1 MFKTLLLGVCY
12 MNSIEV
18 FMNAQ
23 KTFTIIH
30 NDKQTKSFG
39 KKENNKIEL
48 SEKVVCNDII
58 IEDETQNQYIVKE
71 VSIKPEIY
79 PGFYPDC
86 PYIALITFKTS
97 PVTLKNV
104 SNSVIIINS
113 NLSAEIELLPKEV
126 QPVAQDLVQTLV
138 EYLNNKTK
146 PKNFKEKFADFI
158 KNYGS
163 SLAAVGQ
170 LGLQVLLTV
179 L

>member
-1 MFKTLLLGVCY
+1 MDYYT
-12 MNSIEV
+12 S
-18 FMNAQ
+18 FMNAE

-30 NDKQTKSFG
+30 NGKQTKSRG

-48 SEKVVCNDII
+48 AEKVVCNDII
-58 IEDETQNQYIVKE
+58 IEDETQNQYLVKA

-79 PGFYPDC
+79 LDTLPNC
-86 PYIALITFKTS
+86 PYIALITYVKTP

-126 QPVAQDLVQTLV
+126 QPIAQDLVQTLV

-163 SLAAVGQ
+163 SLASIGQ
-170 LGLQVLLTV
+170 LGLQALLT
-179 L
+179 LF